1 MGFTEEATMTKPM
14 LVVLV
19 LCSIAVAGCAQS
31 SSAPAVTGPPANVT
45 GVWTG
50 SVGTGGTFIPVT
62 LTLNQSGTSVKGDV
76 SVGGRPDLSGPVKGS
91 VQGDTLK
98 GYTGAGPLSLRRSR

>member
-1 MGFTEEATMTKPM
+1 MTKPL

-19 LCSIAVAGCAQS
+19 LFSIAVAGCAQS
-31 SSAPAVTGPPANVT
+31 SSAPAVTGPPANVV

-50 SVGTGGTFIPVT
+50 SAGTGGTFIPVT
-62 LTLNQSGTSVKGDV
+62 LTLNQSGSSVKGDV
-76 SVGGRPDLSGPVKGS
+76 SVGGRPDLSGS

-98 GYTGAGPLSLRRSR
+98 LALKTVSFSEVRVKGDQMQG